1 MRLFYHN
8 TKSMHFTKEGELYE
22 EMQVLKVQPDTNAEP
37 CVFFVWPLDIV
48 HVIDADSPL
57 YDLSASQ
64 LAKEKF
70 EIIVLMEGCTET
82 TSMNFQARTSYL
94 PSEILWGHRF
104 EPMMLYRK
112 DNNKFQVNFSAFH
125 STYEVETPTCSA
137 RELEILHQQQQQ
149 QQQQQQHKMAPKFS
163 ITVISLKLSTMQ
175 VMEIYYLIFLNVFL
189 W

>member
-1 MRLFYHN
+1 MCPN
-8 TKSMHFTKEGELYE
+8 DASPQEGELYE
-22 EMQVLKVQPDTNAEP
+22 EMHVLKVLPDTNAEP

-48 HVIDADSPL
+48 HLIDADSPL

-137 RELEILHQQQQQ
+137 RDLEIYQTKEQHQ
-149 QQQQQQHKMAPKFS
+149 KAVRNKFS
-163 ITVISLKLSTMQ
+163 MVSSRIIH
-175 VMEIYYLIFLNVFL
+175 FL
-189 W
+189 